1 LYKPQIAVIGSGIT
15 GLGAAHALSKWA
27 DVTVFEKVAR
37 PGGHSNAVD
46 VQLEGQTFPV
56 DTGFLVF
63 NDRTYPNLI
72 ALFEE
77 LQVPIAQSNMSFAIT
92 LGPYDYEWCGS
103 DDLSRVF
110 AQPSNVF
117 KPRFWLMLRDMI
129 RFNKAATVLAQSGTP
144 MGDQTLQHYLDSNN
158 YSQSFRNDY
167 LLPMAAAIWSCP
179 IQQIL
184 AYPLHTFVRFCDNH
198 GLLQV
203 NNRPKWRTVK
213 GSSREYLK
221 RLIASIEQ
229 RGGKLLLNQNITQV
243 LPNRSNQTL
252 IAQVQ
257 IDAVNTPTIDGHKTQ
272 IMSNG
277 HALQFD
283 AVLMASH
290 SDQSLSMLGQPSAT
304 EKTVLGAI
312 QYQPN
317 RAILHTDARL
327 MPKRKRAWA
336 AWNYMGVTNNS
347 REALNQDLSVT
358 YWLNCLQPLP
368 FKSDVFVTLNPVL
381 EPQKNLVLGE
391 YEYQHPLFDQAAIAA
406 QKALPSI
413 QGQHGLWFAGA
424 WAGYGFH
431 EDGLK
436 SGLEA
441 AHSMK
446 QFFAQLD
453 QVKLKAA

>member
-15 GLGAAHALSKWA
+15 GLGAAHAISEWA
-27 DVTVFEKVAR
+27 DVTVFEKDGRA
-37 PGGHSNAVD
+37 GGHSHAVN
-46 VQLEGQTFPV
+46 VCLEGKTFPV

-72 ALFEE
+72 ALFEQLE
-77 LQVPIAQSNMSFAIT
+77 VPVAQSNMSFAIT

-117 KPRFWLMLRDMI
+117 KPRFWLMLRDMM
-129 RFNKAATVLAQSGTP
+129 RFNKAATALAQSGAP
-144 MGDQTLQHYLDSNN
+144 IVDQTLQQYLDSNR

-179 IQQIL
+179 VQQIL
-184 AYPLHTFVRFCDNH
+184 AFPLHTFVRFCDNH

-203 NNRPKWRTVK
+203 NNRPKWRTVQ

-221 RLIASIEQ
+221 RLIGAIEQ
-229 RGGKLLLNQNITQV
+229 RGGTLLLNQNVTQV
-243 LPNRSNQTL
+243 VSNQTN
-252 IAQVQ
+252 Q
-257 IDAVNTPTIDGHKTQ
+257 IGHPNLGKTQ
-272 IMSNG
+272 MISNG
-277 HALQFD
+277 KTLQFD
-283 AVLMASH
+283 AVLMACH
-290 SDQSLSMLGQPSAT
+290 SDQSLGMLSQPNASESA
-304 EKTVLGAI
+304 VLGAI
-312 QYQPN
+312 GYQPN
-317 RAILHTDARL
+317 RAVLHTDARL

-336 AWNYMGVTNNS
+336 AWNYMGIANDTDK
-347 REALNQDLSVT
+347 AQQQDLSVT

-381 EPQKNLVLGE
+381 EPLDHLVLGQ
-391 YEYQHPLFDQAAIAA
+391 YEYQHPLFNQAAIAA
-406 QKALPSI
+406 QQQLPTI
-413 QGQHGLWFAGA
+413 QGQNGVWFAGA

-436 SGLEA
+436 SGLHA
-441 AHSMK
+441 AQLIKEH
-446 QFFAQLD
+446 FAQID
-453 QVKLKAA
+453 QMKLKAA

>member
-15 GLGAAHALSKWA
+15 GLGAAHAISEWA
-27 DVTVFEKVAR
+27 DVTVFEKDGRA
-37 PGGHSNAVD
+37 GGHSHAVD
-46 VQLEGQTFPV
+46 VCLEGKTFPV

-72 ALFEE
+72 ALFEQLE
-77 LQVPIAQSNMSFAIT
+77 VPVAQSNMSFAIT

-117 KPRFWLMLRDMI
+117 KPRFWLMLRDMM
-129 RFNKAATVLAQSGTP
+129 RFNKAATALAQSGAP
-144 MGDQTLQHYLDSNN
+144 IVDQTLQQYLDSNQ

-179 IQQIL
+179 VQQIL
-184 AYPLHTFVRFCDNH
+184 AFPLHTFVRFCDNH

-203 NNRPKWRTVK
+203 NNRPKWRTVQ

-221 RLIASIEQ
+221 RLIGAIEQ
-229 RGGKLLLNQNITQV
+229 RGGTLLLNQNVTQV
-243 LPNRSNQTL
+243 VSNQTN
-252 IAQVQ
+252 Q
-257 IDAVNTPTIDGHKTQ
+257 IGHPNLGKTQ
-272 IMSNG
+272 MISNG
-277 HALQFD
+277 KTLQFD
-283 AVLMASH
+283 AVLMACH
-290 SDQSLSMLGQPSAT
+290 SDQSLGMLSQPNASESA
-304 EKTVLGAI
+304 VLGAI
-312 QYQPN
+312 GYQPN
-317 RAILHTDARL
+317 RAVLHTDARL

-336 AWNYMGVTNNS
+336 AWNYMGIANDTDK
-347 REALNQDLSVT
+347 AQQQDLSVT

-381 EPQKNLVLGE
+381 EPLDHLVLGQ
-391 YEYQHPLFDQAAIAA
+391 YEYQHPLFNQAAIAA
-406 QKALPSI
+406 QQQLPTI
-413 QGQHGLWFAGA
+413 QGQNGVWFAGA

-436 SGLEA
+436 SGLHA
-441 AHSMK
+441 AQLIKEH
-446 QFFAQLD
+446 FAQID
-453 QVKLKAA
+453 QMKLKAA